1 MASLTTITP
10 RNIMFKVEG
19 PRGLWCG
26 GDGPRTAFFDGM
38 SLMFPEGERFFM
50 DAVRDNAGAI
60 TDPQLKAEIRNFT
73 TQEAIHS
80 REHLRYN
87 RMVTERAGP
96 AVTRLEDGV
105 KNRIALVNRI
115 LGPKRR
121 LAMTAALEHFTA
133 ILADALLKNPDLL
146 EGADPEMTRLWLWHA
161 VEENEHK
168 AVAFDVYQQVAPGV
182 LGYLLRVQTMLTVTM
197 TFSFFLF
204 VHVATILKADGQS
217 NFRNWLRLVGL
228 FWGRK
233 GVITRTALPWLDYF
247 RPNFHP
253 WDHDN
258 RKELDLH
265 RARLDQTA

>member
-10 RNIMFKVEG
+10 RNIMFKVDG

-26 GDGPRTAFFDGM
+26 GDPARTAFFDGM

-50 DAVRDNAGAI
+50 DAVRDNAGAVS
-60 TDPQLKAEIRNFT
+60 DPQLQAEIKGFT

-105 KNRIALVNRI
+105 KKRIAFVNRI
-115 LGPKRR
+115 FGPKRR
-121 LAMTAALEHFTA
+121 LAMTVALEHFTA
-133 ILADALLKNPDLL
+133 ILASSLLKRTDLL
-146 EGADPEMTRLWLWHA
+146 ADADPEMARLWRWHA
-161 VEENEHK
+161 IEESEHK
-168 AVAFDVYQQVAPGV
+168 AVAFDVYRTVAPGI
-182 LGYLLRVQTMLTVTM
+182 LGYLLRAQVMLTVTL

-204 VHVATILKADGQS
+204 VHVATILKADGHS
-217 NFRNWLRLVGL
+217 NLRNWLRLLGL
-228 FWGRK
+228 FWGPK
-233 GVITRTALPWLDYF
+233 GVITRTALPWLDFF
-247 RPNFHP
+247 RPGFHP

-258 RKELDLH
+258 REDLDSH
-265 RARLDQTA
+265 RARLTPAA